1 MQWCF
6 VVGTIRKMSYSYLL
20 ELIHILCLLDVHL
33 EDVEDS
39 PVDIQHSCRDA
50 SWCKHFADNTV
61 GILKLDGCQEL
72 SSQG

>member
-1 MQWCF
+1 M
-6 VVGTIRKMSYSYLL
+6 KMSNSYLL
-20 ELIHILCLLDVHL
+20 QLIDVLSLLDVQL

-50 SWCKHFADNTV
+50 SHCKNFTNDTV
-61 GILKLDGCQEL
+61 SILKLDGYQEL